1 MTSKETVEGFL
12 AQKTLA
18 VVGVSRGGKKF
29 GNTILADLKA
39 KGYEVYPVNPQAETI
54 GGERCY
60 PSLAALPKRPGGVV
74 TVVPPAATQEVVRE
88 AKAAG
93 ISRVWMQQGSESQE
107 AIRFCTENG
116 IEVVHG
122 ECIMMFAEPVV
133 SIHRFHRW
141 IWKLFGRL
149 PR

>member
-60 PSLAALPKRPGGVV
+60 PNLAALPKRPGGVV